1 MEDKC
6 YQMEDKYY
14 QMEDKCYQMEEYYD
28 VNYQVKYNEIR
39 QELLDRLSV
48 IKDDPE
54 ETYTEEDIEC
64 ICKKLYLDEI
74 ASVFKSNDF
83 LDDKVDDGFR
93 KVFKLLM
100 RNEEF
105 ETYINNL
112 TISYVCENPIE
123 QLDEDTYNNLKS
135 GLDKNMTYF
144 SFLSLFD
151 MKIFYLTHQ
160 LIYHYLK
167 NNLIDNIT
175 FEKIKKINDI
185 LSKKSE

>member
-1 MEDKC
+1 MKEYCQIKKDN
-6 YQMEDKYY
+6 QID
-14 QMEDKCYQMEEYYD
+14 EYYD

-39 QELLDRLSV
+39 QELLDKLSI
-48 IKDDPE
+48 IKDNPE
-54 ETYTEEDIEC
+54 ETNEEEKYTEEDVEC

-93 KVFKLLM
+93 KVFELLM

-123 QLDEDTYNNLKS
+123 ELDEDTYNNLNS

-151 MKIFYLTHQ
+151 MKIFDLTHQ
-160 LIYHYLK
+160 LISHYLK
-167 NNLIDNIT
+167 NNLIDNII